1 MTISPMRLPAA
12 IAAASLILLA
22 IATPGRSVAQPAP
35 VRRVRPSRLLLNSDG
50 RWRDLA
56 FVTSNFPV
64 ATAPS
69 PRGADAINND
79 CLLCHSA
86 GMVLDQAKLSRAE
99 WQTEVDKMRD
109 SFKAPFA
116 AEDIRRSSTTWST

>member
-1 MTISPMRLPAA
+1 MAISANAIARRA

-22 IATPGRSVAQPAP
+22 IATLARSVAQPAP
-35 VRRVRPSRLLLNSDG
+35 VAESPPLAPASSMVTGGGVTLHSVNVKFPRSDS
-50 RWRDLA
+50 
-56 FVTSNFPV
+56 TFPGG
-64 ATAPS
+64 
-69 PRGADAINND
+69 RGADAINND

-109 SFKAPFA
+109 S
-116 AEDIRRSSTTWST
+116 